1 MNDINAVTLVGRVVR
16 DISNADIHYLSS
28 GSAVLNFS
36 IAVNESVKNGKSW
49 SERASF
55 FDVTFYG
62 QQVESLKSY
71 LTKGK
76 QTAIAGT
83 LQQQRWQKD
92 GATKSKIVIIAK
104 TIQLLGSA
112 HDGNMGSLVN
122 TPPAEEDDLNDIP
135 F

>member
-1 MNDINAVTLVGRVVR
+1 MNDVNSITLVGRIVR
-16 DISNADIHYLSS
+16 DVSSADIHYLSN
-28 GSAVLNFS
+28 GSAVVSFS
-36 IAVNESVKNGKSW
+36 IAVNESVKNGNLWTEKS
-49 SERASF
+49 SF

-62 QQVESLKSY
+62 RQAESIHKH

-76 QTAIAGT
+76 QIAITGT

-112 HDGNMGSLVN
+112 RDGNMGSLVN
-122 TPPAEEDDLNDIP
+122 THPAEEDDLNDTP

>member
-1 MNDINAVTLVGRVVR
+1 MNDVNSVALIGRLTKDVDIKYLQSGTAVV
-16 DISNADIHYLSS
+16 
-28 GSAVLNFS
+28 NFS
-36 IAVNESVKNGKSW
+36 LAVNESVKNGNSW

-62 QQVESLKSY
+62 RQGEGLQRY

-76 QTAIAGT
+76 QIAITGT

-92 GATKSKIVIIAK
+92 GQTKSKIVIIAK
-104 TIQLLGSA
+104 IIQLLGCA
-112 HDGNMGSLVN
+112 RDGNMGGMVS
-122 TPPAEEDDLNDIP
+122 TPPAGEDDYECIP

>member
-1 MNDINAVTLVGRVVR
+1 MNDVKSVTLIGRLTKDANIR
-16 DISNADIHYLSS
+16 YLSS
-28 GSAVLNFS
+28 GTMVVNFNL
-36 IAVNESVKNGKSW
+36 AVNESVKNGKSW

-62 QQVESLKSY
+62 RQGEGLQRY

-76 QTAIAGT
+76 QIAITGT

-104 TIQLLGSA
+104 TIQLLGNA
-112 HDGNMGSLVN
+112 RDGNMGSLVN
-122 TPPAEEDDLNDIP
+122 APPAEEDDLNDIP

>member
-1 MNDINAVTLVGRVVR
+1 MNDVNSVALIGRLTK
-16 DISNADIHYLSS
+16 DADIKYLQS
-28 GSAVLNFS
+28 GTAVVNFS
-36 IAVNESVKNGKSW
+36 LAVNESVKNGNSW

-62 QQVESLKSY
+62 RQGEGLQRY

-76 QTAIAGT
+76 QIAITGT

-92 GATKSKIVIIAK
+92 GQTKSKIVIIAK
-104 TIQLLGSA
+104 TIQLLGSPR
-112 HDGNMGSLVN
+112 DGNMGGMVS
-122 TPPAEEDDLNDIP
+122 TPPAGEDDYECIP